1 MKQFFKFMFASMLG
15 TILTILIAFFIFM
28 GIISSIIAMTEKQTV
43 SVADK
48 SVLYMKFTQP
58 IVDRT
63 PADQFSNFNPAS
75 QEFTR
80 PLGLNDILKNI
91 KRASTDDRI
100 SGAYLD
106 LGGMTVSAAILAEI
120 REALHNFKSTGKFIV
135 CYSEGMSQGAYYLA
149 SVSDEIYM
157 NPEGFIDF
165 RGINAEVMFLK
176 ETMEKL
182 EIEPQIIRH
191 GKYKSAVEP
200 FMRTDLSEANRE
212 QLGKA
217 VGSIWGEILGRIAED
232 RGKSIESLNEVAD
245 DLALFEAGAA
255 LDYGFIDGLLYY
267 DQFED
272 ILKTKLDIEEDAKVK
287 KVSIASYT
295 NASNPAKKQKFQ
307 KDRIAVVYAI
317 GSIVTGKGSDE
328 VIGSDRISAAI
339 RKARKDDNVKAIV
352 MRVNS
357 PGGDALA
364 SDIIL
369 REVLLAKQEKP
380 FVVSMGNVAASGG
393 YWISCGADKIIADAS
408 TITGS
413 IGVLA
418 MIPNMQKMFKNKLG
432 ISFDQVKSNENAEFI
447 SLTAPMTAYQQT
459 VLEKAIDDIYQKFL
473 AKVAEGRNMTTGQVH
488 EIAQG
493 RIWSGTDALEIG
505 LIDEI
510 GGMERAIELAKEM
523 AELEDYRIKE
533 LPVQKDALK
542 QILEEF
548 LGQSRVDTYM
558 KQELGEYYSYYQ
570 YLQSFNNENVIQA
583 RMPFALRIY

>member
-28 GIISSIIAMTEKQTV
+28 GIISSLIALTEKQTV

-63 PADQFSNFNPAS
+63 PADQFTNFNPTS

-80 PLGLNDILKNI
+80 PLGLNDILRNI
-91 KRASTDDRI
+91 KRASSDDRI
-100 SGAYLD
+100 SGVYMD
-106 LGGMTVSAAILAEI
+106 LGGMAVSAAMLTEI
-120 REALHNFKSTGKFIV
+120 REALVEFKSSGKFIV
-135 CYSEGMSQGAYYLA
+135 TYSEGMSQGAYYLA

-165 RGINAEVMFLK
+165 RGIYAEVMFLK

-200 FMRTDLSEANRE
+200 FMRTDMSEANRE

-217 VGSIWGEILGRIAED
+217 VGSIWDKILSSIAED

-255 LDYGFIDGLLYY
+255 LDFGFVDGLLYY
-267 DQFED
+267 DQFDD
-272 ILKTKLDIEEDAKVK
+272 ILKTKLDLEEDAKVK
-287 KVSIASYT
+287 KVSIASYS

-307 KDRIAVVYAI
+307 KDKIAVVYAI
-317 GSIVTGKGSDE
+317 GAIVTGKGSDD
-328 VIGSDRISAAI
+328 VIGSDRIAAAI

-369 REVLLAKQEKP
+369 REVILARQEKP
-380 FVVSMGNVAASGG
+380 FIVSMGNVAASGG

-418 MIPNMQKMFKNKLG
+418 MIPNMQKLFKNKLG
-432 ISFDQVKSNENAEFI
+432 ITFDHVKSNENAEFI
-447 SLTAPMTAYQQT
+447 SLTAPMTPYQQT

-523 AELEDYRIKE
+523 AELEDYRIRE

-542 QILEEF
+542 QILED
-548 LGQSRVDTYM
+548 LMGQTRVDTYM

-570 YLQSFNNENVIQA
+570 YLQSINSGNVIQA